1 MTRDHDFDR
10 LADAW
15 MAEGPMD
22 LADNVLF
29 GALDEIRG
37 TRQRRSL
44 TQAWRPF
51 MSNSLFRTAA
61 VIAVVVGGGL
71 AAVGVARSLPAVGT
85 IPTPGRSGMPVA
97 TAPAETGAAPS
108 ATPDPSLGAP
118 LGYDGPGTIAFSRTG
133 SDGVTTTWMVDPDG
147 TNETPLRVKTG
158 FAGDTELSGVGCC
171 AVFSPDGRTI
181 AVGFE
186 DSGGR
191 AASGTVRG
199 TALLSLNGLQL
210 EQLPVC
216 GACAMLDGALNYE
229 PVAWSPALNRL
240 AVRAWR
246 DSDPRKQAINIIEVQ
261 TPGGSSVGWAEG
273 VTGGDADIALGFSP
287 DGTRL
292 LFLRPPAN
300 RVNAGTLFVL
310 DIGSGR
316 ATQLSPDGELV
327 FADGY
332 FGNGATW
339 SPDGSRVA
347 YTSTDASGN
356 AQAMRPWIVRANG
369 GDRVSLGGAG
379 QFVTSAQWSPDGSL
393 IAFDGPAGDGSG
405 HDLYVVAPDG
415 TGLRNLTPDF
425 APGVCCARWSP
436 DSRAL
441 LTAGTDESNERSVLY
456 IVPVDGST
464 IRQVTTGKA
473 FYTDYSWGPASR

>member
-29 GALDEIRG
+29 DALDEIHG

-44 TQAWRPF
+44 TLAWRPF
-51 MSNSLFRTAA
+51 MSNSMFRAAA
-61 VIAVVVGGGL
+61 VIAVVAVGGLTAIGI
-71 AAVGVARSLPAVGT
+71 ARSQPAVGT
-85 IPTPGRSGMPVA
+85 IETPPPSGAPIA
-97 TAPAETGAAPS
+97 TAPATTAAPS
-108 ATPDPSLGAP
+108 PTLDPALGAP
-118 LGYDGPGTIAFSRTG
+118 LGYEGPGTIAFSRTG
-133 SDGVTTTWMVDPDG
+133 SDGITSTWLVDPAG
-147 TNETPLRVKTG
+147 TNETPLLVKTG
-158 FAGDTELSGVGCC
+158 FAGDSLSGEGCC

-186 DSGGR
+186 DTGGR
-191 AASGTVRG
+191 AGAGTVRG
-199 TALLSLNGLQL
+199 TALMSLNGLQL

-246 DSDPRKQAINIIEVQ
+246 DSDPAKQAINLIDVG
-261 TPGGSSVGWAEG
+261 TPRGAAVGWTEA
-273 VTGGDADIALGFSP
+273 VTGGTADRALGFSP

-292 LFLRPPAN
+292 LFVRPAAN
-300 RVNAGTLFVL
+300 RDNAGTLFVL
-310 DIGSGR
+310 DIASGS
-316 ATQLSPDGELV
+316 ATQLTPDGELV
-327 FADGY
+327 FVDGY

-339 SPDGSRVA
+339 SPDGSQVA

-356 AQAMRPWIVRANG
+356 AQVMRPWVVPATG
-369 GDRVSLGGAG
+369 GERVALSGAG
-379 QFVTSAQWSPDGSL
+379 QFVTSAHWSPDGSL
-393 IAFDGPAGDGSG
+393 IAFDGPASSGTG
-405 HDLYVVAPDG
+405 HDLSVVAPDG
-415 TGLRNLTPDF
+415 TGLRNLTGDF

-441 LTAGTDESNERSVLY
+441 LTAGTDDSNERSVLY

-464 IRQVTTGKA
+464 IRQVTTTKA
-473 FYTDYSWGPASR
+473 FYADYSWGSASR